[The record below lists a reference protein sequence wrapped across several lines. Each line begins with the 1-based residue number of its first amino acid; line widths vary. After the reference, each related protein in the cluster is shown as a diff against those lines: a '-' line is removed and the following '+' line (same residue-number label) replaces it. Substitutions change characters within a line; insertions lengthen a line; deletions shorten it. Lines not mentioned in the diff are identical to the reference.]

1 MNCELTYWDGTVED
15 TQADFT
21 TEKVTISQFEL
32 YTLYSNDS
40 KKIPPFIK
48 FKNDLGDTLIIPIEN
63 INKIKILD

>member
-1 MNCELTYWDGTVED
+1 MNCELTYWDGTVEN

-32 YTLYSNDS
+32 YTLCSNDS
-40 KKIPPFIK
+40 KKIPLFIK
-48 FKNDLGDTLIIPIEN
+48 FKNDLGDTSIISIEN